1 MAARKQLK
9 SPKRPGRPKVA
20 EDNSAALY
28 PVWGEPDSWDEA
40 RLFRFAQRLDGD
52 PASPGPWTRRKV
64 MSRDEIES
72 LVIAEGTYAAR
83 KAVRVRRV
91 VQQFLAHTLASYPD
105 GVTRLIGACDVFVRL
120 FGERMMSTIRE
131 PDIQRAAETI
141 KHGRVKPAGSKL
153 PLSPATVYH
162 RMLALAELAAYAVA
176 EHFTDVYPMG
186 AQVVRPRANKPTSA
200 VTDPEVLESL
210 RDAADVNQTIV
221 FDLSAGQGASEA
233 QILDVRWRDF
243 DPIRGRIYL
252 QPSTEEAEEDC
263 FGRWAPLRD
272 RELLGLM
279 RGRLDRIKRD
289 RLGDERIF
297 ELWRTDHG
305 IIGAL
310 QSLQFKHLVET
321 GGTAVRGRAE
331 LKVTPTTYVGR
342 FEYRDFRLAAGRR
355 VAASNHRLH
364 EVAKAVGYSDIR
376 TVKRLFGPYM
386 LPASGKPTLPGE
398 AKAIRR
404 RIGKFS
410 HDE

>member
-1 MAARKQLK
+1 
-9 SPKRPGRPKVA
+9 
-20 EDNSAALY
+20 
-28 PVWGEPDSWDEA
+28 
-40 RLFRFAQRLDGD
+40 
-52 PASPGPWTRRKV
+52 
-64 MSRDEIES
+64 MSRHEIES

-91 VQQFLAHTLASYPD
+91 VQEFLNHTLASYPD
-105 GVTRLIGACDVFVRL
+105 GVTRLIAACEVFVRL

-131 PDIQRAAETI
+131 PDIQRAAEAI
-141 KHGRVKPAGSKL
+141 KHGRVKPAGCKR

-176 EHFTDVYPMG
+176 QHFTDVYPMG
-186 AQVVRPRANKPTSA
+186 AQVVRPRASKPASA
-200 VTDPEVLESL
+200 VNDPEVFESL
-210 RDAADVNQTIV
+210 RDAADINQTIV

-243 DPIRGRIYL
+243 DPVRGRIYL
-252 QPSTEEAEEDC
+252 QPSTEETEEDC
-263 FGRWAPLRD
+263 FGRWAHLRE
-272 RELLGLM
+272 RELLGLL

-297 ELWRTDHG
+297 ALWRTDHG

-310 QSLQFKHLVET
+310 CSLQFKHLVKT
-321 GGTAVRGRAE
+321 RGRAE
-331 LKVTPTTYVGR
+331 SKVTPTTYVGR
-342 FEYRDFRLAAGRR
+342 FAYRDFRLAAGRR

-386 LPASGKPTLPGE
+386 PPSPGKPALPGE
-398 AKAIRR
+398 ATAIRR

-410 HDE
+410 HDV